1 MSRSSWFLFSWE
13 TCSNRK
19 WTAKFSLNKKV
30 FFCSFTFAKLIDLR
44 VCWQLI
50 ALYRAKALDGILVWF
65 LLVSWLINHC
75 GLFKSNFMHINS
87 SPSDNSV

>member
-1 MSRSSWFLFSWE
+1 MSRSSCFLFSWE

-19 WTAKFSLNKKV
+19 WTAKFSLKKRF

-50 ALYRAKALDGILVWF
+50 ALYRAKILYGILVWF
-65 LLVSWLINHC
+65 VLDGSSNILGYLIP
-75 GLFKSNFMHINS
+75 
-87 SPSDNSV
+87 SPFSCI